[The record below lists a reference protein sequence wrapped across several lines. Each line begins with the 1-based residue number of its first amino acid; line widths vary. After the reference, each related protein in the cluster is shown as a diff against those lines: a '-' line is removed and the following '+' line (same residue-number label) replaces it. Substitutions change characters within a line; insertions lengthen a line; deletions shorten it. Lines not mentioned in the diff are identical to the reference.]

1 MWWQQIRRGEDAGVW
16 THPLQHE
23 SATDAGAGQGRD
35 EQENASGENLLIGLI
50 LARLSVNSMYLTRNN
65 TVHVRSH
72 PM

>member
-1 MWWQQIRRGEDAGVW
+1 MYRCGPSVKSATVVWWQQIRRGEDAGVW

-50 LARLSVNSMYLTRNN
+50 LARISVNSIP
-65 TVHVRSH
+65 H
-72 PM
+72 